1 MKQNLSTTCIGI
13 VVIAL
18 MASGAAAQTSRV
30 FISKNPVPMPTG
42 PADATATCNTLAS
55 NESLGGTW
63 VAWLSDSSTD
73 AVDQLTL
80 GSGPFNLVGS
90 GTKIADDI
98 ADLTDSSIDAIID
111 RAEDGSAVAGQFT
124 WTGTS
129 PDGTAYTVTC
139 DDWTNTA
146 TNGMTGHSGFAND
159 DWTFFNNANCAT
171 TRGLYCFE
179 VFPAS
184 VPAASSAGIA
194 LLAGLMLGGSLYLR
208 RRKRTA

>member
-1 MKQNLSTTCIGI
+1 MKQNLLTTCIGI

-30 FISKNPVPMPTG
+30 FVSKDPVPMPTG

-63 VAWLSDSSTD
+63 VAWLSDSSTN
-73 AVDQLTL
+73 AVDQLTP

-90 GTKIADDI
+90 GSTIANDI
-98 ADLTDSSIDAIID
+98 ATLTDSSIDVAFD
-111 RAEDGSAVAGQFT
+111 KAEDGSTVTGQFT

-129 PDGTAYTVTC
+129 SDGTAYTVTC

-146 TNGMTGHSGFAND
+146 TNGMTGHTGLTTQA
-159 DWTFFNNANCAT
+159 WTFFNNANCAT
-171 TRGLYCFE
+171 TRHLYCFE